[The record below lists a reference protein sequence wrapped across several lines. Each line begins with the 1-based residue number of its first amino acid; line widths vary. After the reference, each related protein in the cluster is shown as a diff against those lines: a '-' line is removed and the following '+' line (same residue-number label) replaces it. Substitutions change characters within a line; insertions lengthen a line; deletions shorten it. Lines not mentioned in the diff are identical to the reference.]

1 MCTMPDKTRSFFP
14 GFNDQKVES
23 YLQLSDSKFA
33 TLSVATSQPFASRDT
48 ARLIFLRREKE
59 NLKADLVNL
68 RELLESQLDSQ

>member
-1 MCTMPDKTRSFFP
+1 MYYAGQDSRFPP

-23 YLQLSDSKFA
+23 SLRLSGSKFA

-59 NLKADLVNL
+59 SLKADLVDL
-68 RELLESQLDSQ
+68 RKLLESQLDSQ